1 MKIYIGTDHAGFELK
16 EELKK
21 FLKDLGCEVEDKG
34 AYEFNR
40 EDDYPDFILPVVK
53 AVAEDIAR
61 DLDSRGIVIG
71 GSGQGEAIVAN
82 KVKKIRAA
90 VVYDE
95 YSARMS
101 REHNDANIVSLGTR
115 TLSADK
121 AKKLVKLWLE
131 TPFSNE
137 ETGTHGTQGRPRNCV
152 GTDGCALPGIAYRV
166 PGRRR
171 ACLRHARTTVP
182 RGEDHRQGAL
192 CRAFFCRRGRERRLR
207 RQGNGRQAL

>member
-82 KVKKIRAA
+82 KVKNIRAA

-95 YSARMS
+95 YSAKMS

-137 ETGTHGTQGRPRNCV
+137 ERHK
-152 GTDGCALPGIAYRV
+152 
-166 PGRRR
+166 RRIEKIK
-171 ACLRHARTTVP
+171 TIEK
-182 RGEDHRQGAL
+182 GSG
-192 CRAFFCRRGRERRLR
+192 
-207 RQGNGRQAL
+207 

>member
-21 FLKDLGCEVEDKG
+21 FLKNLGCEVEDKG

-82 KVKKIRAA
+82 KVKNIRAA

-137 ETGTHGTQGRPRNCV
+137 ERHK
-152 GTDGCALPGIAYRV
+152 
-166 PGRRR
+166 RRIEKIK
-171 ACLRHARTTVP
+171 TIENNS
-182 RGEDHRQGAL
+182 G
-192 CRAFFCRRGRERRLR
+192 
-207 RQGNGRQAL
+207 

>member
-40 EDDYPDFILPVVK
+40 DDDYPDFILPVVK

-61 DLDSRGIVIG
+61 GLDSRGIVIG

-95 YSARMS
+95 YSAKMS
-101 REHNDANIVSLGTR
+101 REHNDANIISLGTR
-115 TLSADK
+115 ALSADK

-137 ETGTHGTQGRPRNCV
+137 ERHN
-152 GTDGCALPGIAYRV
+152 
-166 PGRRR
+166 RRIEKIK
-171 ACLRHARTTVP
+171 TI
-182 RGEDHRQGAL
+182 E
-192 CRAFFCRRGRERRLR
+192 
-207 RQGNGRQAL
+207 NGSG

>member
-21 FLKDLGCEVEDKG
+21 FLEDLGCEVDDKG
-34 AYEFNR
+34 AYEFNK

-115 TLSADK
+115 TLDPDK
-121 AKKLVKLWLE
+121 AKRLVKLWLE

-137 ETGTHGTQGRPRNCV
+137 ERHK
-152 GTDGCALPGIAYRV
+152 
-166 PGRRR
+166 RRIDKIK
-171 ACLRHARTTVP
+171 TIENNS
-182 RGEDHRQGAL
+182 G
-192 CRAFFCRRGRERRLR
+192 
-207 RQGNGRQAL
+207 

>member
-137 ETGTHGTQGRPRNCV
+137 ERHKRRIEKIKTIE
-152 GTDGCALPGIAYRV
+152 TDSG
-166 PGRRR
+166 
-171 ACLRHARTTVP
+171 
-182 RGEDHRQGAL
+182 
-192 CRAFFCRRGRERRLR
+192 
-207 RQGNGRQAL
+207 

>member
-21 FLKDLGCEVEDKG
+21 FLEDLGCEVDDKG
-34 AYEFNR
+34 AYEFNK

-61 DLDSRGIVIG
+61 GLDSRGIVIG

-115 TLSADK
+115 TLDADK
-121 AKKLVKLWLE
+121 AKRLVKLWLE

-137 ETGTHGTQGRPRNCV
+137 ERHK
-152 GTDGCALPGIAYRV
+152 
-166 PGRRR
+166 RRIEKIK
-171 ACLRHARTTVP
+171 TIENNS
-182 RGEDHRQGAL
+182 G
-192 CRAFFCRRGRERRLR
+192 
-207 RQGNGRQAL
+207 

>member
-21 FLKDLGCEVEDKG
+21 FLEDLGCEVDDKG
-34 AYEFNR
+34 AYEFNK

-137 ETGTHGTQGRPRNCV
+137 ERHK
-152 GTDGCALPGIAYRV
+152 
-166 PGRRR
+166 RRIEKIK
-171 ACLRHARTTVP
+171 TIENNS
-182 RGEDHRQGAL
+182 G
-192 CRAFFCRRGRERRLR
+192 
-207 RQGNGRQAL
+207 